1 MLLLLRGSLGWQG
14 WCWEEV
20 VVPAFVLGH
29 PQGVVLDPWAGVG
42 GPPSFFREESPV
54 LGIGSGP
61 LRASWLRKKGNRGPG
76 LACSVSASLCL
87 CVCGPRGK

>member
-29 PQGVVLDPWAGVG
+29 PQGVVLDPWAGI
-42 GPPSFFREESPV
+42 RA
-54 LGIGSGP
+54 LGMWAALPASSGK
-61 LRASWLRKKGNRGPG
+61 RAQFWG
-76 LACSVSASLCL
+76 LGLGL
-87 CVCGPRGK
+87 